1 MLMSELCAQV
11 DCTALEYRQGTYGEP
26 HNKSRDTVHVIQST
40 LCLPSPMIAPNDYM
54 VHLKSLDKFHRALQ
68 HSPLLSLH
76 RMGLP
81 SSDSVAETFLQLS
94 TLPLAIDSSQHCAV
108 IPPMTY
114 EFRFT
119 LVSRLT
125 PRLWYPLSNLS
136 TLIQHR
142 DHACLRYC
150 SLEEVLT
157 FIKQSLTAKPH
168 LHESTD

>member
-11 DCTALEYRQGTYGEP
+11 DHTALEYRQGTYGEP
-26 HNKSRDTVHVIQST
+26 RDKSWDTVHVIRST

-54 VHLKSLDKFHRALQ
+54 VHFKSLNKFHHALQ

-94 TLPLAIDSSQHCAV
+94 TLPLAIDSSQHCTV

-119 LVSRLT
+119 YPDWHQDFGIPHQIHRHSSDTGIMLACTTVPSRKY
-125 PRLWYPLSNLS
+125 WHS
-136 TLIQHR
+136 
-142 DHACLRYC
+142 
-150 SLEEVLT
+150 
-157 FIKQSLTAKPH
+157 
-168 LHESTD
+168 